1 MAAKPKP
8 VVILGAVAV
17 LIAAVASYA
26 LYSYLKGQEKKVS
39 EAVATERVVVA
50 ATEIPLG
57 TTINITQVKTTP
69 WPKTDLPQGSFSGT
83 GQVIGRTTTRT
94 ILSSD
99 AVTEAKLM
107 PKEGP
112 VGIMTYKIPEGHR
125 AMTVG
130 VDQVAG
136 VAGFINPGDIVD
148 VVLTVTPPGSN
159 QSLSKI
165 VLQNVPVL
173 AIGQIVEQKEG
184 KPVNVPTVTVDVTP
198 EDAERLAIASTQGR
212 LQLVLRRLGDK
223 EVARTTGETV
233 TRVISGATSGPL
245 MIAREERRS
254 ASVRT
259 RRRAVKKEEPKKP
272 VEEAVKPAEEATVSV
287 EVLRRGQK
295 TTQQFK
301 EKSGPVTE

>member
-1 MAAKPKP
+1 MTHLKTAAWTK
-8 VVILGAVAV
+8 A
-17 LIAAVASYA
+17 
-26 LYSYLKGQEKKVS
+26 
-39 EAVATERVVVA
+39 
-50 ATEIPLG
+50 
-57 TTINITQVKTTP
+57 
-69 WPKTDLPQGSFSGT
+69 DLPQGSFSGT
-83 GQVIGRTTTRT
+83 DQVIGRTTTQT
-94 ILSSD
+94 ILAGD
-99 AVTEAKLM
+99 TITEPKLM

-148 VVLTVTPPGSN
+148 VVLTVAPPGSN

-198 EDAERLAIASTQGR
+198 EDAEKLAIASTQGR

-223 EVARTTGETV
+223 EVAKTTGETV
-233 TRVISGATSGPL
+233 TRVISGATSGPV
-245 MIAREERRS
+245 MIARAETRS
-254 ASVRT
+254 ASAGT
-259 RRRAVKKEEPKKP
+259 RRRMVKKEEPKKP
-272 VEEAVKPAEEATVSV
+272 AEEPTVSV